1 MMTKMYNG
9 SLVCC
14 RDCDRI
20 PADKDENGFLY
31 LRPMAGSGNEDLMPV
46 WPKLLEA
53 LHQLL
58 E

>member
-1 MMTKMYNG
+1 MMMYNG

-53 LHQLL
+53 LYRLM